1 MRIGYLHL
9 GPEQHGIRRYSEYIA
24 AEASRRSEL
33 TVIEATVTPTSIQQH
48 NQQFLINAAQ
58 ELSKA
63 DVVHFQYSRSVWKG
77 VNLWTQLDYFR
88 TFIRHCSA
96 PLVVT
101 LHDIPSQYE
110 VPKINSSPK
119 FIWHRLKAYL
129 QHAWGRNGFLL
140 WWVIAQCRQTLVC
153 TQEEARRL
161 NTFVGSYW
169 LRWFRH
175 LDIIPHFVEQ
185 RTLTL
190 DPALVRA
197 ELGLSG
203 VRTITLLGWIFGSK
217 GHRMAI
223 EALAKLPDDVR
234 LIFAGSP
241 TPDGTALIEE
251 LWELAEQQGVRDRLH
266 VTGYLSTED
275 QERYLVA
282 TDLAICP
289 FKETSAS
296 GSISTWIS
304 VARPILASD
313 LPQIREYNQLE
324 PEAIH
329 TFCPYTASDLA
340 LAIQHLLPTC
350 TEQADARVAK
360 LRDQL
365 QMSNIF
371 NEHLNCYSQAIDRA
385 RHRSLARTADLT
397 ASSQ

>member
-9 GPEQHGIRRYSEYIA
+9 GSEQHGIRRYSEYLA
-24 AEASRRSEL
+24 AEASRRPEL
-33 TVIEATVTPTSIQQH
+33 SVIAATVTPTSVQQQ
-48 NQQFLINAAQ
+48 NQQFLIEAAQ
-58 ELSKA
+58 ELSAA

-77 VNLWTQLDYFR
+77 VDLWTQLDYFR

-101 LHDIPSQYE
+101 LHDIPAQYE
-110 VPKINSSPK
+110 VPQSRSPLNL
-119 FIWHRLKAYL
+119 WHRLKAHL

-140 WWVIAQCRQTLVC
+140 WWIMAQSQQTLVC

-161 NTFVGSYW
+161 NTFAGSYW

-175 LDIIPHFVEQ
+175 LNLIPHFVEQ
-185 RTLTL
+185 RTLAL
-190 DPALVRA
+190 DPALVRT
-197 ELGLSG
+197 ELGLQG

-217 GHRMAI
+217 GHRLAI
-223 EALAKLPDDVR
+223 EALAQLPDDVR

-241 TPDGTALIEE
+241 TPDGAAFMEE
-251 LWELAEQQGVRDRLH
+251 LWEFAGEQGVSDRLR
-266 VTGYLSTED
+266 VTGYLSSQD

-296 GSISTWIS
+296 GSLSTWIS

-329 TFCPYTASDLA
+329 TFCPYTANDLA

-350 TEQADARVAK
+350 TDQADERVAR
-360 LRDQL
+360 LRDRL

-371 NEHLNCYSQAIDRA
+371 DEHLNCYAQAVRRA
-385 RHRSLARTADLT
+385 THRSRASTAELT
-397 ASSQ
+397 KVISQ